1 MGVIKTFKRPVMSGG
16 RKPDRIRIDWVL
28 PEESLAVPSDQ
39 PGDGSSIH
47 RKQELLQELLQEGVG
62 RDQGQSQNHGHPVGT
77 GRALR
82 AEFDSLLAEC
92 SDSALRWFGGA
103 ISVKKAYGYYSGL

>member
-39 PGDGSSIH
+39 PGDGSF
-47 RKQELLQELLQEGVG
+47 V
-62 RDQGQSQNHGHPVGT
+62 
-77 GRALR
+77 
-82 AEFDSLLAEC
+82 
-92 SDSALRWFGGA
+92 
-103 ISVKKAYGYYSGL
+103 